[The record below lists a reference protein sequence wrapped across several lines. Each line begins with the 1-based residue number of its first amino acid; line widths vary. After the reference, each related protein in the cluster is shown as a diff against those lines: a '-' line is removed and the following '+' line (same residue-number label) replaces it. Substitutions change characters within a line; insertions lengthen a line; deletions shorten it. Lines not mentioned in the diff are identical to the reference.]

1 MSCIFGISEKTLTS
15 TDNTLKMI
23 TIFEPEPQPEPEPE
37 PESNLL
43 FDEIEIKRIYQH
55 SELDPPVTATATG
68 VYLGHIRITE
78 IQLWIN
84 GQNVLDHTT
93 DTVIAPSW
101 RDPSTPDKAIDKDF
115 GTMWH
120 TQASNAGDHTPGAIY
135 QEKPYIQI
143 QLSNTYFINS
153 IQSLVIYSDY
163 QNSFLDTLI
172 GCQVFS
178 KKEIILYMSLQ

>member
-1 MSCIFGISEKTLTS
+1 DAYNNPDTLVFDTTDGDITLTGLDPSVFGVSSKTLTAS
-15 TDNTLKMI
+15 DNTLKMI

-37 PESNLL
+37 PESNLV

-55 SELDPPVTATATG
+55 SELDPPVTAIAGG

-101 RDPSTPDKAIDKDF
+101 RGDANSGEKAIDKNF
-115 GTMWH
+115 GTRWH
-120 TQASNAGDHTPGAIY
+120 TQASNAGPNHTPGAIY
-135 QEKPYIQI
+135 QAKPYIQI
-143 QLSNTYFINS
+143 QLSNTYFI
-153 IQSLVIYSDY
+153 
-163 QNSFLDTLI
+163 
-172 GCQVFS
+172 
-178 KKEIILYMSLQ
+178 